1 MQVTKLG
8 DAKNIKN
15 IASSGIG
22 VMLSGLG
29 GCLLNMIA
37 IQIETTVRTT
47 AMLVIIEY
55 MKIRRSSPDE
65 ISAVVRTSASMGGSS
80 NGLFSAFKIDAQFE
94 LRLFVATVGLLQPLR
109 TFGSPLL
116 GICWA
121 AQ

>member
-1 MQVTKLG
+1 MLVKQMQVTKLG

-55 MKIRRSSPDE
+55 MKIRRSSPDK

-80 NGLFSAFKIDAQFE
+80 KGLFSAFKIASLFPVPCSLFH
-94 LRLFVATVGLLQPLR
+94 LRLFVATV
-109 TFGSPLL
+109 
-116 GICWA
+116 
-121 AQ
+121 